1 MPTLTLSLTPA
12 SGASAAA
19 LLPAIPSTA
28 HANGMRHYDTHNLFG
43 TGMAMNHHA
52 SFKAVT
58 GKRPFL
64 LSRYA
69 LQFEGCGYCFW
80 AQHGGRAISMLL
92 CCAPQGY
99 LLWSLL

>member
-1 MPTLTLSLTPA
+1 MPGSTLSLTPA
-12 SGASAAA
+12 SAASS
-19 LLPAIPSTA
+19 LLPLLCCCLSINPSTA

-64 LSRYA
+64 LSRCA
-69 LQFEGCGYCFW
+69 LK
-80 AQHGGRAISMLL
+80 
-92 CCAPQGY
+92 
-99 LLWSLL
+99 